1 MVSTIRKTP
10 YAFQAV
16 LQGNWREAESHF
28 RGRELNGLVLG
39 VIGFGRIGSN
49 LARYSLAFGMKVVA
63 FDPYV
68 KISNPDIEQ
77 FSDLHEMLPEADVIA
92 VCLHLNSQT
101 YKMINDDL
109 FNNMKKGVYFI
120 NTSRGDV
127 VDEDVFIK
135 YLMNGKIKAAGVDV
149 ISDELTGD
157 KNEHPLVKY
166 AKSNDNLIITPH
178 IAGLTFDSERKAQT
192 AAYNAIKEFLIDWG

>member
-1 MVSTIRKTP
+1 
-10 YAFQAV
+10 
-16 LQGNWREAESHF
+16 
-28 RGRELNGLVLG
+28 
-39 VIGFGRIGSN
+39 
-49 LARYSLAFGMKVVA
+49 
-63 FDPYV
+63 
-68 KISNPDIEQ
+68 
-77 FSDLHEMLPEADVIA
+77 
-92 VCLHLNSQT
+92 
-101 YKMINDDL
+101 MINDDL